1 MALSSR
7 GLGQV
12 VLSHQTGVRIP
23 VALPFLKNME
33 VSTSY
38 IKRKIPG
45 FNKKLMALIFK
56 MENKKF

>member
-1 MALSSR
+1 
-7 GLGQV
+7 
-12 VLSHQTGVRIP
+12 
-23 VALPFLKNME
+23 ME